1 MLTTDQRIQMQI
13 GVLIIQNTAQQVE
26 LEQIPALKA
35 EIETLKAQLAEK
47 APDAPVKEPEP
58 T

>member
-13 GVLIIQNTAQQVE
+13 GVLVIQMTVLQVE
-26 LEQIPALKA
+26 NEQIPALKA

-47 APDAPVKEPEP
+47 AAAASVPAAE
-58 T
+58 

>member
-35 EIETLKAQLAEK
+35 EIETLKAQLATLSQDTK
-47 APDAPVKEPEP
+47 DAA
-58 T
+58 